1 MKRQFVF
8 GTVMAAALTVGL
20 GAQTPSPQD
29 YPQSSKPQSS
39 SSSQEKRGSDTARG
53 QMVTVTGCFQS
64 ADTSATAATGT
75 AGTTA
80 KSSGAS
86 SAAFKLT
93 DVAQS
98 STDKSGAAGTA
109 GTAGMASIPTTLDL
123 MASGS
128 SSANWS
134 KYLNHKVEVK
144 GTLENAGGAGSSAAS
159 PSSTSPSTTPP
170 STNPPSSTANPAGTP
185 SSTMSSAGAGA
196 TLHVTSIKEVSASC
210 SGSSIPK

>member
-20 GAQTPSPQD
+20 GAQTPTPQD
-29 YPQSSKPQSS
+29 PQSSKPSSS

-64 ADTSATAATGT
+64 GDTSATGATGT

-93 DVAQS
+93 DVTQS
-98 STDKSGAAGTA
+98 PADKSGAAGTA

-144 GTLENAGGAGSSAAS
+144 GTLENAAGAGASATS
-159 PSSTSPSTTPP
+159 PSSTSPSSTTPP

-185 SSTMSSAGAGA
+185 SSTMSAGAGA